1 MLRGIMMVWM
11 TQGQLVSTSFHL
23 RCHCFHG
30 LIDDFLL
37 AAGDDP
43 PWRSWRLQRSAT
55 VRLTVLSRAPT
66 VAGSGQASRGSQD
79 SATVHGTTVALQC
92 MVTIVA
98 LSGAV
103 AAVATA
109 PP

>member
-66 VAGSGQASRGSQD
+66 VAGSGQASRGSHD
-79 SATVHGTTVALQC
+79 SAIVARQC